1 MSRRQG
7 YGRVA
12 RTAAEFAVRAR
23 KKSDAHVNNLEIA
36 TMAHILRLR
45 EVMERTGLCRSSL
58 YRHLRASERLF
69 VTPVRIGA
77 RAVGFPVNEV
87 EAIIAARIAGRTD
100 AEIRELVTQL
110 ISVRTGAIPGAR
122 KPAPTRPQ
130 KTRRETLRKG
140 AT

>member
-1 MSRRQG
+1 MGAMQKLPPSSQS
-7 YGRVA
+7 GR
-12 RTAAEFAVRAR
+12 E
-23 KKSDAHVNNLEIA
+23 KQSDAHAINLEIA
-36 TMAHILRLR
+36 SMAHILRLR

-77 RAVGFPVNEV
+77 RAVGFPAHEV

-110 ISVRTGAIPGAR
+110 IGARTSAIPAAR
-122 KPAPTRPQ
+122 KPTPTRPQ
-130 KTRRETLRKG
+130 KPRRETLRKG